1 MLATH
6 WAQSET
12 SFRMSSVTGSLR
24 VPSQALSPSRSWMLK
39 AFAAVYPYPT
49 DRARVPEDEKN
60 QEDHMNHK
68 NLDHK
73 KKQVSWIQTAVETT
87 CKKWTIYEPITSAQ
101 ACGDAWECENW
112 KQEFRHSHV
121 HNEIVNCSAHRFRLK
136 DYGSDEAVPCKRND
150 NYHAVHKDS
159 QGRSETAG
167 FCSRVS

>member
-49 DRARVPEDEKN
+49 DRARVSEDEKN
-60 QEDHMNHK
+60 QEDRMNHK

-73 KKQVSWIQTAVETT
+73 KKQVS
-87 CKKWTIYEPITSAQ
+87 
-101 ACGDAWECENW
+101 
-112 KQEFRHSHV
+112 
-121 HNEIVNCSAHRFRLK
+121 
-136 DYGSDEAVPCKRND
+136 
-150 NYHAVHKDS
+150 
-159 QGRSETAG
+159 
-167 FCSRVS
+167 